1 MTQNGEHKLKTAKET
16 IEEFVKQLDEFTNTN
31 NTQFANFREEFL
43 IVADLPDENLKKLT
57 KEEHFDSAY
66 LLYSYA
72 SYIQDQINRQKIVV
86 DLCTDQLE
94 KLVAKNSDKFSQYTK
109 HDAKIQLIVVDNEY
123 ARSIDHYKNIA
134 QSRLQSLEGKV
145 YELKRK
151 ADILLEKGK
160 RL

>member
-1 MTQNGEHKLKTAKET
+1 MKTAKET
-16 IEEFVKQLDEFTNTN
+16 VEDFLAKLEDFTNETN
-31 NTQFANFREEFL
+31 TKFANFREEFL
-43 IVADLPDENLKKLT
+43 TVSDLSDEHLKKLT
-57 KEEHFDSAY
+57 KEEHFDTAY

-72 SYIQDQINRQKIVV
+72 SYVQDQYNRQKVV
-86 DLCTDQLE
+86 YDLCNDQLE
-94 KLVAKNSDKFSQYTK
+94 KMVAKNNDKFSQYTK

-123 ARSIDHYKNIA
+123 AKSIDSYRQVAHARMQN
-134 QSRLQSLEGKV
+134 LDGKV

>member
-1 MTQNGEHKLKTAKET
+1 MKTAKET
-16 IEEFVKQLDEFTNTN
+16 VEDFLAKLEDFTNETN
-31 NTQFANFREEFL
+31 TKFANFREEFL
-43 IVADLPDENLKKLT
+43 TVSDLSDEQLKKLT
-57 KEEHFDSAY
+57 KEENFDTAY

-72 SYIQDQINRQKIVV
+72 SYVQDQYNRQKVV
-86 DLCTDQLE
+86 YDLCNDQLE
-94 KLVAKNSDKFSQYTK
+94 KMVAKNNDKFSQYTK

-123 ARSIDHYKNIA
+123 AKSIDSYRQVAHARMQN
-134 QSRLQSLEGKV
+134 LDGKV

>member
-1 MTQNGEHKLKTAKET
+1 MKTAKET
-16 IEEFVKQLDEFTNTN
+16 IEDFLSKLEDFTNETN
-31 NTQFANFREEFL
+31 TKFANFREEFL
-43 IVADLPDENLKKLT
+43 IVADMPDESLKKLT
-57 KEEHFDSAY
+57 KEEHFDAAY

-72 SYIQDQINRQKIVV
+72 SYIQDQYNRQKIVY

-94 KLVAKNSDKFSQYTK
+94 KMVAKNSDRFGPYTK
-109 HDAKIQLIVVDNEY
+109 HDAKIQLIIVDNEY
-123 ARSIDHYKNIA
+123 ARSIDNYRQVANARI
-134 QSRLQSLEGKV
+134 QSLEGTV

>member
-1 MTQNGEHKLKTAKET
+1 MKIGDNKLKTAKET
-16 IEEFVKQLDEFTNTN
+16 VEDFLLKLEDFTNETN
-31 NTQFANFREEFL
+31 TKFANFREEFL
-43 IVADLPDENLKKLT
+43 TVSDLSDDNLKKLT
-57 KEEHFDSAY
+57 KEEHFDAAY

-72 SYIQDQINRQKIVV
+72 SYVQDQYNRQKVV
-86 DLCTDQLE
+86 YDLCNDQLE
-94 KLVAKNSDKFSQYTK
+94 KMVAKNSDKFSQYTK

-123 ARSIDHYKNIA
+123 AKSIDSYRQVAHA
-134 QSRLQSLEGKV
+134 RLQNLDGKV

>member
-1 MTQNGEHKLKTAKET
+1 MKTAKET
-16 IEEFVKQLDEFTNTN
+16 IEDFLSKLEDFTNETN
-31 NTQFANFREEFL
+31 TKFANFREEFL
-43 IVADLPDENLKKLT
+43 IISDLPDENLKKLS
-57 KEEHFDSAY
+57 KEETFDAAY

-72 SYIQDQINRQKIVV
+72 SYIQDQHNRQKIVY

-94 KLVAKNSDKFSQYTK
+94 KMVAKNSEKFGPYTK
-109 HDAKIQLIVVDNEY
+109 HDAKIQLIIVDNEY
-123 ARSIDHYKNIA
+123 AKSIDNYRQVAHARI
-134 QSRLQSLEGKV
+134 QSLEGKV

>member
-1 MTQNGEHKLKTAKET
+1 MKTAKET
-16 IEEFVKQLDEFTNTN
+16 IEDFIKQLEDFTNTN

-43 IVADLPDENLKKLT
+43 TISDLPDENLKKLT
-57 KEEHFDSAY
+57 KEEHFDAAY

-72 SYIQDQINRQKIVV
+72 SYIQDQINRQQIVV
-86 DLCTDQLE
+86 DLCSDQLE
-94 KLVAKNSDKFSQYTK
+94 KLVAKNNDKFSQYTK
-109 HDAKIQLIVVDNEY
+109 HDAKIQLIIVDNEY
-123 ARSIDHYKNIA
+123 ARSIDHYRQIA
-134 QSRLQSLEGKV
+134 KARLQSLDGKV

>member
-66 LLYSYA
+66 LL
-72 SYIQDQINRQKIVV
+72 
-86 DLCTDQLE
+86 
-94 KLVAKNSDKFSQYTK
+94 
-109 HDAKIQLIVVDNEY
+109 
-123 ARSIDHYKNIA
+123 
-134 QSRLQSLEGKV
+134 
-145 YELKRK
+145 
-151 ADILLEKGK
+151 
-160 RL
+160 

>member
-1 MTQNGEHKLKTAKET
+1 LKTAKET
-16 IEEFVKQLDEFTNTN
+16 VEDFLAKLEDFTNETN
-31 NTQFANFREEFL
+31 TKFANFREEFL
-43 IVADLPDENLKKLT
+43 TVSDLSDEHLKKLT
-57 KEEHFDSAY
+57 KEEHFDTAY

-72 SYIQDQINRQKIVV
+72 SYVQDQYNRQKVV
-86 DLCTDQLE
+86 YDLCNDQLE
-94 KLVAKNSDKFSQYTK
+94 KMVAKNNDKFSQYTK

-123 ARSIDHYKNIA
+123 AKSIDSYRQVAHARMQN
-134 QSRLQSLEGKV
+134 LDGKV

>member
-1 MTQNGEHKLKTAKET
+1 MKNGDNKLKTAKET
-16 IEEFVKQLDEFTNTN
+16 IEEFIKQLEDFTNGN

-43 IVADLPDENLKKLT
+43 IVADMPDENLKKLN
-57 KEEHFDSAY
+57 KEEHFDAAY

-72 SYIQDQINRQKIVV
+72 SYVQDQINRQQIVV
-86 DLCTDQLE
+86 DLCNDQLE
-94 KLVAKNSDKFSQYTK
+94 KLVAKNNDKFSQYTK

-123 ARSIDHYKNIA
+123 AKSIDHYKQIA
-134 QSRLQSLEGKV
+134 KSRLQSLEGKT